1 MSNLKK
7 IKGNSKKRKL
17 KESISKRP
25 EKARCLTSGAE
36 GGGRREGR
44 CGSQFWNEW
53 CEGLGTIQRQL
64 S

>member
-36 GGGRREGR
+36 GGGEERRKMWKPVLE
-44 CGSQFWNEW
+44 
-53 CEGLGTIQRQL
+53 
-64 S
+64 